1 MKSAVNRPGLR
12 LPGLGEF
19 LTWWRDGLL
28 AWLPARWRARLVAPP
43 RRLLLQREG
52 GQLQLWSATEGQI
65 QALAS
70 LPWPLPEAGLERV
83 LAPAARLLPRYW
95 LLPSG
100 QVLRRPLR
108 LPATARPQLHAVV
121 GFEIDRQTPF
131 AADQVSHD
139 VHVLAQSDGQP
150 GGQLDVELVV
160 LPLNVVE
167 QVRADAGPLASSL
180 SGIDV
185 AIDGQRVLGVNLLPP
200 ALRSRPRR
208 GNYVPSLVLLLA
220 GGVLL
225 WLGGERILDNRQQ
238 ALAGLQQQVQQ
249 QARQAREVA
258 SQRQQLQALV
268 DGARFFDA
276 QRSARPTTVEVWEEL
291 SARLPDGTVLEKLS
305 IEGEQLQL
313 IGMSDQAASLVDA
326 LEGSPLWSRPALS
339 GVLQAEPGQRRD
351 RFTLGASLGASAGT
365 GPAGGNDGR

>member
-1 MKSAVNRPGLR
+1 MKSAVNRPGVR

-19 LTWWRDGLL
+19 LMWWRDGLL

-52 GQLQLWSATEGQI
+52 GQLQLWSATDGQI

-108 LPATARPQLHAVV
+108 LPAAARQQLQAVV
-121 GFEIDRQTPF
+121 GFEVDRQTPF

-139 VHVLAQSDGQP
+139 VHVLSQQDGQ
-150 GGQLDVELVV
+150 LEVELVV
-160 LPLNVVE
+160 LPLSGLARVLE
-167 QVRADAGPLASSL
+167 QAGPLAGTL
-180 SGIDV
+180 AGIDV
-185 AIDGQRVLGVNLLPP
+185 DAGGQRTLAVNLLPP
-200 ALRSRPRR
+200 AQRSRPRR
-208 GNYVPSLVLLLA
+208 GPYWLHAVLLLA
-220 GGVLL
+220 GLVLL
-225 WLGGERILDNRQQ
+225 GLAGERILDNRAQ
-238 ALAGLQQQVQQ
+238 ALQTLQQQVQQ
-249 QARQAREVA
+249 QAGQARQVA
-258 SQRQQLQALV
+258 IERQQLQSLV

-276 QRSARPTTVEVWEEL
+276 QRSSKPTTVELWEEL

-313 IGMSDQAASLVDA
+313 IGMSDQAAGLVTA
-326 LEGSPLWSRPALS
+326 LEGSALLSRPALN
-339 GVLQAEPGQRRD
+339 GVMQAEPGQRRD
-351 RFTLGASLGASAGT
+351 RFTLTATVGK
-365 GPAGGNDGR
+365 PADGGEDGR